1 MIEKPKRASKKEKTA
16 AKQDYIDTE
25 LEIIQTQPYEPEEY
39 IAAVKELDGITD
51 KDELPFK
58 VERFCNEYVIHYNE
72 EKAAQE
78 AGWPIWNAAVFG
90 RRLLTIP
97 RVKREIE
104 NRQKK
109 ITKKLQITQERVL
122 TEYASVAY
130 SNLQDYYDEEGV
142 LKPIQKLT
150 REQAAAIQDIVYDR
164 KGNPKSY
171 RLLQKNYGLDALSKN
186 LGLFDKDAERTLPV
200 DFKQFLALL
209 PQDVQDNIRVSLA
222 KRIGGNK

>member
-1 MIEKPKRASKKEKTA
+1 MIEKPKRVSKKEKTA
-16 AKQDYIDTE
+16 AKQDYIATE
-25 LEIIQTQPYEPEEY
+25 MEIIQTRPYEPDEY
-39 IAAVKELDGITD
+39 IAAVKELEGITD

-78 AGWPIWNAAVFG
+78 AGWPIWNAAMFG

-122 TEYASVAY
+122 TEIASIAY
-130 SNLQDYYDEEGV
+130 CNLQDYYDEEGV
-142 LKPIQKLT
+142 LKPIHKLT

-164 KGNPKSY
+164 KGNPKNY
-171 RLLQKNYGLDALSKN
+171 RLIQKNYGLDALSKN

>member
-1 MIEKPKRASKKEKTA
+1 MIEKPKRVSKKEKTA
-16 AKQDYIDTE
+16 VKQEYIDTE

-200 DFKQFLALL
+200 DFKQFLAML
-209 PQDVQDNIRVSLA
+209 PQETQDNIRVSLA
-222 KRIGGNK
+222 RRIGGNK